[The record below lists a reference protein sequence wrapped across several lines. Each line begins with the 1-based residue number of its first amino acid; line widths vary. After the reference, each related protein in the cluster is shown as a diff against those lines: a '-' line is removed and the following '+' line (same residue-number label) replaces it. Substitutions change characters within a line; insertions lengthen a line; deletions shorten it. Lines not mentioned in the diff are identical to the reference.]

1 MANSVTSG
9 VGFWLL
15 AGDLSYQLPA
25 PSRQLEASGV
35 SYQVSELAFGI
46 WVTSW
51 PRLLDFG
58 WQLAAGSSQL
68 RPNVH
73 IRTAKLS
80 PGRCLL
86 KVTDGMKCK
95 VVYRQQLQV
104 NVGMVSY
111 LLMLLMPL

>member
-1 MANSVTSG
+1 MSAIM
-9 VGFWLL
+9 
-15 AGDLSYQLPA
+15 YQNW
-25 PSRQLEASGV
+25 R
-35 SYQVSELAFGI
+35 LAFGLPLGLGSSI
-46 WVTSW
+46 W
-51 PRLLDFG
+51 
-58 WQLAAGSSQL
+58 LAAGSSQL
-68 RPNVH
+68 RSNVH

-111 LLMLLMPL
+111 LLILLMPL